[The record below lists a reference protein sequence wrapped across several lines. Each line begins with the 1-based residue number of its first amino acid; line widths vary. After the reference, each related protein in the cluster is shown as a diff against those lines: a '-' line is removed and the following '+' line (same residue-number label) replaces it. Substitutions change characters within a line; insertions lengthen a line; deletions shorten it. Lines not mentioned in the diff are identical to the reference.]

1 MKNTSYYGEDLIF
14 IISQPRSGSTLLQ
27 RILSGHPDIQTSA
40 ETWLMLHPLYA
51 HKTQDINSIYNT
63 EWASIGVKE
72 FMDNYTDGQE
82 VYDEALRLWAHTIYG
97 NALNKGNKK
106 FFLDKTPRYFL
117 IIPDLYRLFPKA
129 KFIFLLRNPMA
140 VLASE
145 INTYI
150 NGNWP
155 FLSELAPD
163 LVDAPKLILEGIQL
177 LGSNAIVIHYEKFAS
192 DPETNIGELCKQL
205 NLEFHSSMLDYS
217 KTEAPKGRL
226 NDPTGIHQHTKT
238 SNTSID
244 KWKKMAN
251 DSQEQHLAISYLK
264 NLGTH
269 TIEKYGYSF
278 DDIEKELSKTNS
290 NTSNSKPIFPWDVA
304 ITSKEKWGF
313 REKYIADAYFASLD
327 KGNFMGKL
335 IALTKVFGRLLKKFK

>member
-1 MKNTSYYGEDLIF
+1 MQENSYYGEDLIF

-51 HKTQDINSIYNT
+51 HKTQNIKTIYNA
-63 EWASIGVKE
+63 EWASIGVNE
-72 FMDNYTDGQE
+72 FIDNYTDGPE
-82 VYDEALRLWAHTIYG
+82 IYDDALRLWAHTIYG
-97 NALNKGNKK
+97 NALKKGNKK

-155 FLSELAPD
+155 FINELAPD
-163 LVDAPKLILEGIQL
+163 LIDAPRLILEGIEL
-177 LGSNAIVIHYEKFAS
+177 LRSNAIVIHYEKFAS
-192 DPETNIGELCKQL
+192 DPEVNIRKLCKQL

-238 SNTSID
+238 SNTSIE

-251 DSQEQHLAISYLK
+251 DPQEQHLAISYLEA
-264 NLGTH
+264 LDRP
-269 TIEKYGYSF
+269 TIENYGYSF
-278 DDIEKELSKTNS
+278 DDIKKELTKTNS
-290 NTSNSKPIFPWDVA
+290 NTFNSKLIFPWDIA

-313 REKYIADAYFASLD
+313 KEKYIADAYFSSLE

-335 IALTKVFGRLLKKFK
+335 VALTKAFARLLKKFA

>member
-1 MKNTSYYGEDLIF
+1 MQNTSYYGEDLIF

-72 FMDNYTDGQE
+72 FIDNYTDGPE
-82 VYDEALRLWAHTIYG
+82 VYDDALRLWAHTIYG
-97 NALNKGNKK
+97 NALKKGNKK
-106 FFLDKTPRYFL
+106 FFLDKTPRYFF

-155 FLSELAPD
+155 FMSELAPD
-163 LVDAPKLILEGIQL
+163 LVDAPNLILEGIEI
-177 LGSNAIVIHYEKFAS
+177 LGSNAITIHYEKFAS
-192 DPETNIGELCKQL
+192 DPETNIGELCKKMDL
-205 NLEFHSSMLDYS
+205 KFHSSMLDYS
-217 KTEAPKGRL
+217 KTEAPVGRL

-244 KWKKMAN
+244 KWKKMA
-251 DSQEQHLAISYLK
+251 DDPQEQHLAINYLK
-264 NLGTH
+264 SLGRH
-269 TIEKYGYSF
+269 TIEKYGYSY
-278 DDIEKELSKTNS
+278 DDIEKELSKSNS
-290 NTSNSKPIFPWDVA
+290 NTSSAKPIFPWDIA
-304 ITSKEKWGF
+304 IAPKEKWGF
-313 REKYIADAYFASLD
+313 KEKFVADTYFASQN
-327 KGNFMGKL
+327 KNKFVGNVT
-335 IALTKVFGRLLKKFK
+335 ALVNAFSRLLNKFK